1 MKLKQNF
8 RLGSAGLAGVASLA
22 LLFGASTV
30 QASGMT
36 CLFDPTSSVVGS
48 SYDPLTLQ
56 TRTDCGFIKWDALNN
71 AGLNFNP
78 ALFGSPSEWGIALD
92 PGGLVAGNTF
102 TETFTYHLDQTAAF
116 QGDFG
121 TLVEH
126 GGNTLL
132 EDNVYMTFFGEGTVG
147 NVSGINDFTLNY
159 SNVEFVLYLDSD
171 QTAANPSSAG
181 NGLGHSPG
189 TGPGTDTVL
198 AEFDAGTGSGVFQPI
213 GGGTE
218 GDLNFAMGFGCV
230 LPGVFETNG
239 TPLEQGQGVCD
250 GSLEESTLALHFNVT
265 DVTLVDTLGGDDQT
279 TTNLAN
285 IETLVVSGVSARSTF
300 TAPEPASAAMMGLG
314 LLALGGLARRKNNR
328 RS

>member
-48 SYDPLTLQ
+48 YDPLTLQ

-78 ALFGSPSEWGIALD
+78 DLFGSPSEWGIALD

-159 SNVEFVLYLDSD
+159 SNVEFVMYLDST
-171 QTAANPSSAG
+171 QGSIPNPSLSG
-181 NGLGHSPG
+181 SGLGHD
-189 TGPGTDTVL
+189 TGTDTVL

-250 GSLEESTLALHFNVT
+250 GVLEESTLALHFNVT
-265 DVTLVDTLGGDDQT
+265 DVTLVNTLDDEKQNT
-279 TTNLAN
+279 ESLAE
-285 IETLVVSGVSARSTF
+285 IKTLVVSGVSARSTF

>member
-36 CLFDPTSSVVGS
+36 CLFDPNISVS
-48 SYDPLTLQ
+48 TSYDPSTLQ

-102 TETFTYHLDQTAAF
+102 TESFTYHIDTTAAF
-116 QGDFG
+116 KGDVC

-147 NVSGINDFTLNY
+147 NVSGIDDFELNY

-171 QTAANPSSAG
+171 QTTANPSSAG
-181 NGLGHSPG
+181 NGLGHS
-189 TGPGTDTVL
+189 PGTDTVL
-198 AEFDAGTGSGVFQPI
+198 AEFDAGTGSGVFQPV